1 MRRVRGVEDTP
12 GEGGGGVEEEEEVK
26 RDKENNILHFSWVFK
41 DSR

>member
-26 RDKENNILHFSWVFK
+26 RDKENNILHFCCVFK
-41 DSR
+41 DGR